1 MVDVSVNLTVSFT
14 IADSWMVDNWSSNQ
28 ALTTGEE
35 DLTAKRRVESRGRKY
50 ILPKLN
56 LGKFSRKRT
65 VAKCFV
71 RFSKTSSAIKRFDFS
86 IISVWL
92 LNVVFQLAFF
102 LPPKIHT
109 CQFFVYFQAS
119 SVSNI
124 CLSDFIFPPKNLEKY
139 RRPKY
144 ACADFFLW
152 WWILRFY
159 FCCYLINVNK
169 LSVVC
174 SLLYCVIFIFLSI
187 KSFESSTSIFLTIFL
202 LKIP

>member
-1 MVDVSVNLTVSFT
+1 MTVNFAICTDQLISILKSNLTPDAVPLIILLDFQLVMVDVFNSIVSFAV
-14 IADSWMVDNWSSNQ
+14 ADSWMVDNWSSNQ
-28 ALTTGEE
+28 ALTTGED
-35 DLTAKRRVESRGRKY
+35 DLTAKRRVESRGRKC

-56 LGKFSRKRT
+56 LGKFSRKKT

-102 LPPKIHT
+102 LPPKIRT

-144 ACADFFLW
+144 ACADFF
-152 WWILRFY
+152 F
-159 FCCYLINVNK
+159 F
-169 LSVVC
+169 VVMN
-174 SLLYCVIFIFLSI
+174 I
-187 KSFESSTSIFLTIFL
+187 KI
-202 LKIP
+202 

>member
-1 MVDVSVNLTVSFT
+1 MLKSNLTPDAVPLLFLLDFQLVMVGVFVNLIVSFT

-56 LGKFSRKRT
+56 LGKFSRKKT

-71 RFSKTSSAIKRFDFS
+71 RFSKTSSTIKRFDFS

-102 LPPKIHT
+102 FCHQKYARTSFL
-109 CQFFVYFQAS
+109 
-119 SVSNI
+119 
-124 CLSDFIFPPKNLEKY
+124 FIFKQVL
-139 RRPKY
+139 
-144 ACADFFLW
+144 
-152 WWILRFY
+152 
-159 FCCYLINVNK
+159 
-169 LSVVC
+169 
-174 SLLYCVIFIFLSI
+174 
-187 KSFESSTSIFLTIFL
+187 
-202 LKIP
+202 

>member
-1 MVDVSVNLTVSFT
+1 MLKSNLTPDAVPLLFLLDFQLVMVGVFVNLIVSFT

-28 ALTTGEE
+28 ALTTGED
-35 DLTAKRRVESRGRKY
+35 DLTAKRRVESRGRKC

-56 LGKFSRKRT
+56 LGKFSRKKT

-102 LPPKIHT
+102 LPPKIRT
-109 CQFFVYFQAS
+109 CQFVYFQAS

-124 CLSDFIFPPKNLEKY
+124 CLSDFIFPPKNLEKMHA
-139 RRPKY
+139 PI
-144 ACADFFLW
+144 FF
-152 WWILRFY
+152 F
-159 FCCYLINVNK
+159 
-169 LSVVC
+169 VVMN
-174 SLLYCVIFIFLSI
+174 I
-187 KSFESSTSIFLTIFL
+187 KI
-202 LKIP
+202 

>member
-1 MVDVSVNLTVSFT
+1 MVDVLVNLTVSFT

-102 LPPKIHT
+102 FATKNTHI
-109 CQFFVYFQAS
+109 
-119 SVSNI
+119 SNI
-124 CLSDFIFPPKNLEKY
+124 CLSDFIFPPKNLEKIQAPKIRM
-139 RRPKY
+139 RR
-144 ACADFFLW
+144 FF
-152 WWILRFY
+152 F
-159 FCCYLINVNK
+159 F
-169 LSVVC
+169 VVMN
-174 SLLYCVIFIFLSI
+174 I
-187 KSFESSTSIFLTIFL
+187 KI
-202 LKIP
+202 

>member
-1 MVDVSVNLTVSFT
+1 MQFVPINLSVCWNRIWHQMLYLYYFYLIVSFT

-102 LPPKIHT
+102 FATKNTHWVT
-109 CQFFVYFQAS
+109 
-119 SVSNI
+119 SV
-124 CLSDFIFPPKNLEKY
+124 
-139 RRPKY
+139 
-144 ACADFFLW
+144 
-152 WWILRFY
+152 
-159 FCCYLINVNK
+159 
-169 LSVVC
+169 
-174 SLLYCVIFIFLSI
+174 
-187 KSFESSTSIFLTIFL
+187 
-202 LKIP
+202 

>member
-1 MVDVSVNLTVSFT
+1 MVDVFVNLIVSFT

-50 ILPKLN
+50 ISPKLN
-56 LGKFSRKRT
+56 LSKFSRRKT

-102 LPPKIHT
+102 LPPKIRT

-144 ACADFFLW
+144 ACAVFFNFFFIKSMFKTLS
-152 WWILRFY
+152 
-159 FCCYLINVNK
+159 LIAIII
-169 LSVVC
+169 
-174 SLLYCVIFIFLSI
+174 LYCRY
-187 KSFESSTSIFLTIFL
+187 
-202 LKIP
+202 

>member
-1 MVDVSVNLTVSFT
+1 
-14 IADSWMVDNWSSNQ
+14 MVDNWSSNQ

-35 DLTAKRRVESRGRKY
+35 DLTAKRRVESRGRKC

-56 LGKFSRKRT
+56 LGKFSRKKT
-65 VAKCFV
+65 VAKCLV

-102 LPPKIHT
+102 LPPKIRT

-144 ACADFFLW
+144 ACAVFFFFCGDEYQDLISVV
-152 WWILRFY
+152 IL
-159 FCCYLINVNK
+159 IKV
-169 LSVVC
+169 SVVC
-174 SLLYCVIFIFLSI
+174 SLLYCVIFIFFI
-187 KSFESSTSIFLTIFL
+187 N
-202 LKIP
+202 KIIWVKHKCFSYNYFILIE

>member
-1 MVDVSVNLTVSFT
+1 MVDVLVNLTVSFT

-86 IISVWL
+86 IICLFTQCCFSTRL
-92 LNVVFQLAFF
+92 FF
-102 LPPKIHT
+102 LPPKIRT

-124 CLSDFIFPPKNLEKY
+124 CLSDLIFPPKNLEKIQAPKIRM
-139 RRPKY
+139 RR
-144 ACADFFLW
+144 FFLVM
-152 WWILRFY
+152 
-159 FCCYLINVNK
+159 N
-169 LSVVC
+169 
-174 SLLYCVIFIFLSI
+174 I
-187 KSFESSTSIFLTIFL
+187 KI
-202 LKIP
+202 

>member
-1 MVDVSVNLTVSFT
+1 MVDVLVNLTVSFT
-14 IADSWMVDNWSSNQ
+14 IADSWMVENWSSNQ

-35 DLTAKRRVESRGRKY
+35 DLTAKTRVESRGRKY

-71 RFSKTSSAIKRFDFS
+71 RFSKVSSAIKRFDFG

-102 LPPKIHT
+102 LPPKIRT

-124 CLSDFIFPPKNLEKY
+124 CLSDFIFPPKNLEKIQAPKIRM
-139 RRPKY
+139 RR
-144 ACADFFLW
+144 FF
-152 WWILRFY
+152 F
-159 FCCYLINVNK
+159 FF
-169 LSVVC
+169 VVMN
-174 SLLYCVIFIFLSI
+174 I
-187 KSFESSTSIFLTIFL
+187 KI
-202 LKIP
+202 

>member
-1 MVDVSVNLTVSFT
+1 MLKSNLTPDAVPLLFLLDFQLDMVDVFVNLIVSFAV
-14 IADSWMVDNWSSNQ
+14 ADSWMVDNWSSNQ

-35 DLTAKRRVESRGRKY
+35 DLTAKTRVESRGRKY

-102 LPPKIHT
+102 LPPKIRT

-124 CLSDFIFPPKNLEKY
+124 CLSDFIFPPKNLEKIQAPKIRM
-139 RRPKY
+139 RR
-144 ACADFFLW
+144 FF
-152 WWILRFY
+152 F
-159 FCCYLINVNK
+159 FCGDEYQDLI
-169 LSVVC
+169 SVV
-174 SLLYCVIFIFLSI
+174 I
-187 KSFESSTSIFLTIFL
+187 
-202 LKIP
+202 

>member
-1 MVDVSVNLTVSFT
+1 MTVNFAICTDQLISILKSNFTPDAVPLIILLDFQLVMVDVFNSIVSFAV
-14 IADSWMVDNWSSNQ
+14 ADSWMVDNWSSNQ
-28 ALTTGEE
+28 ALTTGED
-35 DLTAKRRVESRGRKY
+35 DLTAKRRVESRGRKC

-56 LGKFSRKRT
+56 LGKFSRKKT

-102 LPPKIHT
+102 LPPKIRT

-124 CLSDFIFPPKNLEKY
+124 CLSDFIFPPKNLEKIQAPKIRM
-139 RRPKY
+139 RR
-144 ACADFFLW
+144 FF
-152 WWILRFY
+152 F
-159 FCCYLINVNK
+159 FF
-169 LSVVC
+169 VVMN
-174 SLLYCVIFIFLSI
+174 I
-187 KSFESSTSIFLTIFL
+187 KI
-202 LKIP
+202 

>member
-1 MVDVSVNLTVSFT
+1 MVDVFVNSIVSCAV
-14 IADSWMVDNWSSNQ
+14 ADSWMVDNWSSNQ

-35 DLTAKRRVESRGRKY
+35 DLTAKRRVESRGRKC

-56 LGKFSRKRT
+56 LGKFSRKKT
-65 VAKCFV
+65 VAKCLV

-102 LPPKIHT
+102 LPPKIRT

-124 CLSDFIFPPKNLEKY
+124 CLSDFIFPPKNLEKIQAPKIRM
-139 RRPKY
+139 RRFF
-144 ACADFFLW
+144 FFLW
-152 WWILRFY
+152 WWISRFN
-159 FCCYLINVNK
+159 FCCYLISHQTQCC
-169 LSVVC
+169 LLT
-174 SLLYCVIFIFLSI
+174 SLLCNLHFFYQ
-187 KSFESSTSIFLTIFL
+187 
-202 LKIP
+202 